1 MKYNGVKEW
10 DTLPTFRPRVQFPSP
25 APIIEPLTFLGYS
38 SDTERK
44 KAQWLYFVST
54 EKNGAE
60 SIFIGRVRN
69 ENGGKKVTG
78 ITYDAHEQAV

>member
-1 MKYNGVKEW
+1 MA
-10 DTLPTFRPRVQFPSP
+10 TLR
-25 APIIEPLTFLGYS
+25 IHG
-38 SDTERK
+38 
-44 KAQWLYFVST
+44 
-54 EKNGAE
+54 KNGAE

>member
-1 MKYNGVKEW
+1 M
-10 DTLPTFRPRVQFPSP
+10 PTFRPRVQFPSP

-38 SDTERK
+38 TGYSSDTERK
-44 KAQWLYFVST
+44 KAQWLHFVST

-60 SIFIGRVRN
+60 FIFIGRVRN